1 MQQHTYTSLDN
12 CLDLEE
18 SRQTESRQTE
28 SRQTGCLENCRAGIQ
43 VCVHINFG
51 AWEVQLN
58 LVTDVQ
64 L

>member
-1 MQQHTYTSLDN
+1 MQQHNYTSFDN
-12 CLDLEE
+12 CLDLE
-18 SRQTESRQTE
+18 ESRQTE
-28 SRQTGCLENCRAGIQ
+28 SRQTGCLENCRACIQ

-51 AWEVQLN
+51 AWEVQLK